1 MSAWQLHLEN
11 KDKQINLENSKGVEI
26 MAVDL
31 AQKAQNFTNRGRQA
45 LESER
50 YELARDMLMEAV
62 AAAPDILETRKL
74 LRTAQIAYF
83 KTCGKAGLGAKLGA
97 MMARS
102 KIAGLI
108 KKGKAEEAMA
118 EAEKLLCQNPLD
130 ADNIEI
136 AVKAAEAAGK
146 QDHAAIS
153 VEAAYECG
161 NKDPALLER
170 VATYYQLAKNWGK
183 ARDAYQKLSQIKP
196 GDQRI
201 MQLLKNSEA
210 QATMNSGWE
219 QSAGKKGGFQNLIAN
234 KEQAKKLDQANKAVI
249 TGDDAEAL
257 IQEKLAQI
265 EREPKNMNARRA
277 LARIYIQNKRFAEAV
292 NCLAEAIE
300 AAGAM
305 DPELDRML
313 SQARVSYY
321 DQQIE
326 ALRAEGRDEEA
337 DQIEGEKN
345 QFVFDDLAARVERY
359 PNDLHLRYELGL
371 QYYTYGYY
379 DEALEHLQLA
389 QKSPKDRLWALY
401 YLAMCFLMK
410 EQTDMAVMQL
420 ETARDQIPTMDE
432 LKKKI
437 VYQLGLCAES
447 AGDLEKAYQY
457 YKDVYSTDVGFEDL
471 SERMLAVSQALKQAQ
486 G

>member
-1 MSAWQLHLEN
+1 
-11 KDKQINLENSKGVEI
+11 

-45 LESER
+45 LESGK
-50 YELARDMLMEAV
+50 YELAVDMLMEAIK
-62 AAAPDILETRKL
+62 AAPEVLETRKL
-74 LRTAQIAYF
+74 LRAAQIANF
-83 KTCGKAGLGAKLGA
+83 KRNGKTGFGAKLGY

-108 KKGKAEEAMA
+108 KKGDARAAMA
-118 EAEKLLCQNPLD
+118 EAEELLKQNPLD
-130 ADNIEI
+130 ADNMEI

-146 QDHAAIS
+146 ADHAAITI
-153 VEAAYECG
+153 EAAYECS
-161 NKDPALLER
+161 NRDPALLER
-170 VATYYQLAKNWGK
+170 VATYYTMAQRWDK
-183 ARDAYQKLSQIKP
+183 ARDAYQKLSEMKP
-196 GDQRI
+196 GDQRV
-201 MQLLKNSEA
+201 MAMLKNAEA
-210 QATMNSGWE
+210 RATMSSGWE
-219 QSAGKKGGFQNLIAN
+219 ATAGKKGGFQNLIAN

-257 IQEKLAQI
+257 IQEKLQQI
-265 EREPKNMNARRA
+265 AAEPKNMNARRA
-277 LARIYIQNKRFAEAV
+277 LARLYSQNKRFAEAV
-292 NCLAEAIE
+292 QTLEEAIQ

-313 SQARVSYY
+313 SQNRVNYY
-321 DQQIE
+321 DQQIA
-326 ALRAEGRDEEA
+326 ALREAGDEEGA
-337 DQIEGEKN
+337 VNLEAEKN
-345 QFVFDDLAARVERY
+345 QFVFDDLAQRVERY

-371 QYYTYGYY
+371 QYFTYEYY

-410 EQTDMAVMQL
+410 GQTDMAVMQL

-432 LKKKI
+432 LKKKV
-437 VYQLGLCAES
+437 VYQLGVCAES
-447 AGDLEKAYQY
+447 AGDLEKAYNY
-457 YKDVYSTDVGFEDL
+457 YKEVYSNDVGFADL
-471 SERMLAVSQALKQAQ
+471 ADRMLAVSQALKAQ